1 MIFKVM
7 YQESKDQ
14 VPTRERT
21 LSLYLEAENRVEAIE
36 KVTQNTSYNIQ
47 YVQALDEAHLAYEKE
62 QAGFKLVEF

>member
-36 KVTQNTSYNIQ
+36 KVTKNTSYNIQ

-62 QAGFKLVEF
+62 QEDFKLVEF